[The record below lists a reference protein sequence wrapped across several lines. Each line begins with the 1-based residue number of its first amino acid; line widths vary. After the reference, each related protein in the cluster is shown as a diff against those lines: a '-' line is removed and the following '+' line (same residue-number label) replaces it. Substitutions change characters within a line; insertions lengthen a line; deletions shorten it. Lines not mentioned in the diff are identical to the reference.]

1 MNPSATAR
9 MLSQLRLIAV
19 AVLAIAVL
27 YLAKVLLLPLGF
39 AILFAFLLAPV
50 VALLERLRLPR
61 AIAALLVI
69 FAFAALLLV
78 ATWTLFTQL
87 VAIANDLPTYGG
99 NIAQKMQALHSPS
112 NSAYSRAQR
121 ELQDISEELG
131 IANSTGALPP
141 PGQRDANPIGTTPDH
156 PMQVRE
162 VGRPT
167 GRLDQL
173 GGIVEP
179 LTTALLAVVF
189 TFFVLLQREDLR
201 NRLIRLSGDRN
212 LSLMTQAMSDA
223 SRRISRY
230 FLLQVAVNVVYG
242 AIVCV
247 ALYLIG
253 LPHAALFAALAT
265 LCRFVPYV
273 GAPIAA
279 LTPTLLS
286 IAVFHGWRH
295 SAEIFG
301 VFVVLEIVTA
311 NYVEPHV
318 YGRHTGLSSLAVLIA
333 AAFWTLIWGPIG
345 LILSVPLTVCLVV
358 MGSHVPS
365 LEFLT
370 VLLGDQPVIPPYTA
384 FYQRMLAHDEREASD
399 ILQTCLK
406 SESLAAVYD
415 SILIPAL
422 TLVEME
428 RQKGNLEES
437 TVRFIRSSTSEM
449 VDELGFRALEGKNES
464 AQAGESFANAE
475 TFGAASQS
483 LIPNPSIPVSLVPG
497 PSSANSAVFPNS
509 ATIVIIPVRDGS
521 DDLIATM
528 LAQVLDQ
535 AGFRSTCIPIQ
546 RIDETVAAVTEQK
559 PDLVFLSGMPPV
571 AMARAN
577 RIFRSL
583 RSANSTL
590 KIVMGIWH
598 YNEDPAR
605 AAQMISRTE
614 ELHIS
619 TSLADAIAEAR
630 AHTQPKPAVAEP
642 LDASPQLVSTPTD
655 TAA

>member
-9 MLSQLRLIAV
+9 MLSQLWFITI

-27 YLAKVLLLPLGF
+27 YMAKILLLPLGF

-50 VALLERLRLPR
+50 VAFLERLRLPR
-61 AIAALLVI
+61 PVAALFVI
-69 FAFAALLLV
+69 LAFAGLLCV
-78 ATWTLFTQL
+78 ATWTFFTQL
-87 VAIANDLPTYGG
+87 VAIANDLPTYGD

-112 NSAYSRAQR
+112 NSAYSRAQQK
-121 ELQDISEELG
+121 LQNISEELG

-156 PMQVRE
+156 PVQVRE

-173 GGIVEP
+173 GGVIEP
-179 LTTALLAVVF
+179 LTTALLSVVF

-212 LSLMTQAMSDA
+212 LSRMTQAMSDA

-230 FLLQVAVNVVYG
+230 FLLQIAVNLVFATVI
-242 AIVCV
+242 AI

-253 LPHAALFAALAT
+253 LPHAVLFAALAF

-286 IAVFHGWRH
+286 LAVFPGWRH

-311 NYVEPHV
+311 NYVEPHI
-318 YGRHTGLSSLAVLIA
+318 YGKHTGLSSLAVLIA
-333 AAFWTLIWGPIG
+333 ATFWTLIWGPVG

-384 FYQRMLAHDEREASD
+384 FYQRMLAHDEREAAD
-399 ILQTCLK
+399 ILENSLK
-406 SESLAAVYD
+406 TESLTAVYD

-428 RQKGNLEES
+428 RQKGDLEE
-437 TVRFIRSSTSEM
+437 TTLRFIRNSTSEM
-449 VDELGFRALEGKNES
+449 VDELGFRAIEEKNES
-464 AQAGESFANAE
+464 TESSS
-475 TFGAASQS
+475 ASTTGK
-483 LIPNPSIPVSLVPG
+483 NPLSPYVPVPG
-497 PSSANSAVFPNS
+497 PSVPVPPIPGPSVL
-509 ATIVIIPVRDGS
+509 VIPVRDGF
-521 DDLIATM
+521 DDLISTM
-528 LAQVLDQ
+528 LSQVLDQ
-535 AGFRSTCIPIQ
+535 AGFRAASIPIQ
-546 RIDETVAAVTEQK
+546 RIDETVSAVAEQK
-559 PDLVFLSGMPPV
+559 PDIVFLSGMPPV

-577 RIFRSL
+577 RIFRTL
-583 RSANSTL
+583 RSANPAL

-598 YNEDPAR
+598 YNEDPSH

-614 ELHIS
+614 GLHIS
-619 TSLADAIAEAR
+619 TSLADAVAEAR
-630 AHTQPKPAVAEP
+630 ALTEPQPAVPEP
-642 LDASPQLVSTPTD
+642 LDGSPHLVSTPTD

>member
-9 MLSQLRLIAV
+9 MLSQLWFISV
-19 AVLAIAVL
+19 GVLAIAVL

-39 AILFAFLLAPV
+39 AILFAFLLAPA
-50 VALLERLRLPR
+50 VALLERIRLPR
-61 AIAALLVI
+61 PIAALLVI
-69 FAFAALLLV
+69 LAFAGLLCV
-78 ATWTLFTQL
+78 AGWTIFTQL

-99 NIAQKMQALHSPS
+99 NIALKMQALHSPS

-121 ELQDISEELG
+121 EIQDVSEELG

-141 PGQRDANPIGTTPDH
+141 PGQRNANPLGSTPDH
-156 PMQVRE
+156 PVQVRE
-162 VGRPT
+162 VGRPS
-167 GRLDQL
+167 GRLDEL
-173 GGIVEP
+173 GGVIEP
-179 LTTALLAVVF
+179 LTTALLSVVF

-201 NRLIRLSGDRN
+201 NRLIHLSGDRN
-212 LSLMTQAMSDA
+212 LSRMTQAMGDA

-242 AIVCV
+242 ALVCV
-247 ALYLIG
+247 ALYFIA
-253 LPHAALFAALAT
+253 LPHWLLFGALAF
-265 LCRFVPYV
+265 LCRFVPYI

-279 LTPTLLS
+279 LTPTVLS
-286 IAVFHGWRH
+286 LAVFPGWRH

-301 VFVVLEIVTA
+301 VFVLLEIVTA

-318 YGRHTGLSSLAVLIA
+318 YGKHTGLSSLAVLIA
-333 AAFWTLIWGPIG
+333 AAFWTLIWGPVG

-365 LEFLT
+365 LQFLA

-384 FYQRMLAHDEREASD
+384 FYQRLLAHDEQEASD
-399 ILQTCLK
+399 ILQNCLK
-406 SESLAAVYD
+406 VESLAAVYD

-428 RQKGNLEES
+428 RQKGELEES
-437 TVRFIRSSTSEM
+437 TVHFIRTSTSEM
-449 VDELGFRALEGKNES
+449 VDELGFRAAEERLAQISES
-464 AQAGESFANAE
+464 NANGENAAGVSESL
-475 TFGAASQS
+475 T
-483 LIPNPSIPVSLVPG
+483 PNPSVPVSSVLV
-497 PSSANSAVFPNS
+497 
-509 ATIVIIPVRDGS
+509 IPVRDGS

-528 LAQVLDQ
+528 LTQVLGQ
-535 AGFRSTCIPIQ
+535 AGFHATCIPIQ
-546 RIDETVAAVTEQK
+546 RIDETVSAVTEQK
-559 PDLVFLSGMPPV
+559 PDVVFLSGMPPV

-583 RSANSTL
+583 RAENPSL
-590 KIVMGIWH
+590 KIIMGIWH
-598 YNEDPAR
+598 YNEDPAK

-614 ELHIS
+614 DLHIS
-619 TSLADAIAEAR
+619 TSLADAITEAQ
-630 AHTQPKPAVAEP
+630 AHTEPHPAVVDP
-642 LDASPQLVSTPTD
+642 LDESPNLVTTPND

>member
-1 MNPSATAR
+1 MNTSATAR
-9 MLSQLRLIAV
+9 MLSQLWFITV

-50 VALLERLRLPR
+50 VALLERLRFPR
-61 AIAALLVI
+61 PIAALCVI
-69 FAFAALLLV
+69 LAFAGLLMV
-78 ATWTLFTQL
+78 AAWSLFTQL

-99 NIAQKMQALHSPS
+99 NLAQKMQSIHSPS

-121 ELQDISEELG
+121 EIEQTSNELD
-131 IANSTGALPP
+131 IANSTGAIPP
-141 PGQRDANPIGTTPDH
+141 SSETDNKPLGTTPEH
-156 PMQVRE
+156 PVQVRE

-173 GGIVEP
+173 GGIIEP
-179 LTTALLAVVF
+179 LTTALLSVVF

-201 NRLIRLSGDRN
+201 NRLIHLSGDRN
-212 LSLMTQAMSDA
+212 LSRITHAMSDA

-230 FLLQVAVNVVYG
+230 FLLQVAVNFVYG
-242 AIVCV
+242 TIVG
-247 ALYLIG
+247 ATLYFIG
-253 LPHAALFAALAT
+253 LPHAFLFAALA
-265 LCRFVPYV
+265 LICRFVPYI

-286 IAVFHGWRH
+286 LAVFPGWSH
-295 SAEIFG
+295 TVLIFG
-301 VFVVLEIVTA
+301 VFVLLEIVTA
-311 NYVEPHV
+311 NYIEPHV
-318 YGRHTGLSSLAVLIA
+318 YGRHTGLSTLAVLIA
-333 AAFWTLIWGPIG
+333 AAFWTLIWGPVG

-358 MGSHVPS
+358 MGRHIPS

-370 VLLGDQPVIPPYTA
+370 VLLGDQPVIPTYTA

-406 SESLAAVYD
+406 SESLTAVYD

-428 RQKGNLEES
+428 RQNGELEES
-437 TVRFIRSSTSEM
+437 SVTFIRTSTSEM
-449 VDELGFRALEGKNES
+449 VDELGFRALEEKNEI
-464 AQAGESFANAE
+464 AQSESVSTDPTHSANADK
-475 TFGAASQS
+475 
-483 LIPNPSIPVSLVPG
+483 P
-497 PSSANSAVFPNS
+497 
-509 ATIVIIPVRDGS
+509 ATIIVIPVRDGS

-528 LAQVLDQ
+528 LTQVLEQ
-535 AGFRSTCIPIQ
+535 AGFCSSCIPIQ
-546 RIDETVAAVTEQK
+546 RIDETVAAVTEKK

-583 RSANSTL
+583 RSANPSL
-590 KIVMGIWH
+590 KIIMGIWH
-598 YNEDPAR
+598 YNEDPSK

-619 TSLADAIAEAR
+619 TSLADAISEAQT
-630 AHTQPKPAVAEP
+630 HVEPHPAVAEP
-642 LDASPQLVSTPTD
+642 LDASPQLVSIPSD